1 MLKFS
6 LGKSINKINYS
17 VKEIGEDLEIFIT
30 GGHVHIGGIGLI
42 SDGVYNILSVRNHKE
57 FELIQPM
64 ADRLKKY
71 HDINIVII
79 AGIHIDDITLDDI
92 KEILE
97 NNKIAIDRIDKYIS
111 SEYELFHE
119 FE

>member
-1 MLKFS
+1 
-6 LGKSINKINYS
+6 
-17 VKEIGEDLEIFIT
+17 
-30 GGHVHIGGIGLI
+30 
-42 SDGVYNILSVRNHKE
+42 
-57 FELIQPM
+57 M

-71 HDINIVII
+71 HNINIVII

>member
-1 MLKFS
+1 L
-6 LGKSINKINYS
+6 
-17 VKEIGEDLEIFIT
+17 
-30 GGHVHIGGIGLI
+30 
-42 SDGVYNILSVRNHKE
+42 
-57 FELIQPM
+57 

-71 HDINIVII
+71 HNINIVII

-92 KEILE
+92 KEILD

>member
-1 MLKFS
+1 
-6 LGKSINKINYS
+6 
-17 VKEIGEDLEIFIT
+17 
-30 GGHVHIGGIGLI
+30 
-42 SDGVYNILSVRNHKE
+42 
-57 FELIQPM
+57 M

-92 KEILE
+92 KEILD